1 MHSIYCAYNIYYKIK
16 MVKVF
21 TMVKGEV
28 DVVRDW
34 VLYHGHLFGFNNLH
48 IIDNFSRDGTYEEL
62 LQLKKNHAIHV
73 YRFPDYK
80 KKGEYMSSLIK
91 RYGANEFV
99 FPVDIDEFIV
109 HYDKS
114 NNTISCEDTLIKQ
127 TLGTLPKAA
136 AYKMNYIITNLTRP
150 DGFKRATIEC
160 ESGVYSDYGSVAKT
174 FFHSSLFRGGLD
186 HGNHF
191 DTTNYYLTKL
201 CLVHYHC
208 RNLEQMKKKIYN
220 NVSGLGHNPFD
231 LEYLKKVISSAPQ
244 GGHHIN
250 HQISVLEGTFAL
262 HVDSSSSTTDKISL
276 TPIIN
281 KIKSL

>member
-1 MHSIYCAYNIYYKIK
+1 

-28 DVVRDW
+28 DIVCDW

-48 IIDNFSRDGTYEEL
+48 IIDNLSRDGTYEAL
-62 LQLKKNHAIHV
+62 LQLKKDYGVHV
-73 YRFPDYK
+73 YRLPDYK
-80 KKGEYMSSLIK
+80 KKGDYMSSLIK
-91 RYGANEFV
+91 RFGENEFV

-114 NNTISCEDTLIKQ
+114 SNAISCDNALIKQ
-127 TLGTLPKAA
+127 TLETLPKAT
-136 AYKMNYIITNLTRP
+136 AYKMNYIATNP
-150 DGFKRATIEC
+150 IGPEGYKRATIES
-160 ESGVYSDYGSVAKT
+160 ESGVYSDYGSMAKT
-174 FFHSSLFRGGLD
+174 FFHSSLFIGGLD

-191 DTTNYYLTKL
+191 NTPNYHLTTL

-208 RNLEQMKKKIYN
+208 RNLEQMKKKIFN

-231 LEYLKKVISSAPQ
+231 LKRLKKIEREGAQ
-244 GGHHIN
+244 GVHHIN
-250 HQISVLEGTFAL
+250 HQISVLEGTFLLPTDAL
-262 HVDSSSSTTDKISL
+262 SSAKDAISL

>member
-1 MHSIYCAYNIYYKIK
+1 

-28 DVVRDW
+28 DIVCDW
-34 VLYHGHLFGFNNLH
+34 VLYHGHLFGFNNLY
-48 IIDNFSRDGTYEEL
+48 IIDNLSLDGTYEAL
-62 LQLKKNHAIHV
+62 LQLKKTHAIHV
-73 YRFPDYK
+73 FRLPDYK

-91 RYGANEFV
+91 RYGSNEFV

-114 NNTISCEDTLIKQ
+114 THAIGCVDELIKQ
-127 TLGTLPKAA
+127 TLETLPKAT
-136 AYKMNYIITNLTRP
+136 AYKMNYISTGPTGP
-150 DGFKRATIEC
+150 DGFKRATTEC
-160 ESGVYSDYGSVAKT
+160 ESGIYTDYGSVAKT
-174 FFHSSLFRGGLD
+174 FFHSSLFRGELD

-191 DTTNYYLTKL
+191 NTPNYYLTKL

-231 LEYLKKVISSAPQ
+231 LKYLKKVISSNPR
-244 GGHHIN
+244 GSHHIN

-262 HVDSSSSTTDKISL
+262 PIDTSSSKIDVISL